1 MRNQIIVTIGR
12 EHGSGGHYIASLL
25 AERLGVPLYD
35 KEILNGVIEKSGY
48 DLALVDQMD
57 EKPVNLFFS
66 RRIGAFSNS
75 LEANVAEHTFNLI
88 REKAEQG
95 ESFVVVGRCAEQVLS
110 DNPNVVRVF
119 IYSDSESKIS
129 RIMETDGVSERE
141 AANIIRT
148 VDRERKA
155 YHNYYCDTKW
165 GDCRGYDLAINSGKI
180 GIPDV
185 AEALM
190 RYIRAFMERA

>member
-48 DLALVDQMD
+48 DLTLVDQMD

>member
-48 DLALVDQMD
+48 DLTLVDQMD

-119 IYSDSESKIS
+119 IYSDSKSKIS

>member
-1 MRNQIIVTIGR
+1 MKDQIIVTIGR
-12 EHGSGGHYIASLL
+12 EHGSGGYYIARLL

-35 KEILNGVIEKSGY
+35 KEILEGVIEKSGY
-48 DLALVDQMD
+48 DHALVDQMD

-75 LEANVAEHTFNLI
+75 LEANVAEHTFALI
-88 REKAEQG
+88 REKAEKG
-95 ESFVVVGRCAEQVLS
+95 ESFVVVGRCAEQVLY

-119 IYSDSESKIS
+119 VYSDSESKLR
-129 RIMETDGVSERE
+129 RIMETDGVSVQE
-141 AANIIRT
+141 ASNIIRT

-180 GIPDV
+180 GVSASAD
-185 AEALM
+185 ALL
-190 RYIRAFMERA
+190 RYVRAFMEQ